1 MEYLKATRL
10 LMVFHILQ
18 WNARSLI
25 ANGQEF
31 KKVVDELEVLPDVMC
46 LQETWLRTHLE
57 FVTPG
62 YNSIRCDRI
71 EKQGGGCVTFIKH
84 TIAYRQ
90 INVPN
95 EFECIIIE
103 ICSPRG
109 DIKLVNFYNP
119 CKKLSMQTFRMI
131 SENVSRR
138 EIWCGD
144 FNAHNTLWGSDHTDN
159 NGEIV
164 EELIEERSLVCLNN
178 GSGTRVNVTRN
189 TVSCLDLTLVS
200 GNMSNICEWN
210 VKNDTNIGSDHFLIL
225 CSLNFDVYM
234 QDEYVIERWCFN
246 KADWNCFKDYCIEN
260 SERLSMEG
268 DVSKCTEEITSMIIR
283 AASTCIPKSSTKK
296 GKRKMVPWWNE
307 ECKNAIKERNH
318 AFRKIT

>member
-1 MEYLKATRL
+1 
-10 LMVFHILQ
+10 
-18 WNARSLI
+18 
-25 ANGQEF
+25 
-31 KKVVDELEVLPDVMC
+31 
-46 LQETWLRTHLE
+46 
-57 FVTPG
+57 
-62 YNSIRCDRI
+62 
-71 EKQGGGCVTFIKH
+71 
-84 TIAYRQ
+84 
-90 INVPN
+90 
-95 EFECIIIE
+95 
-103 ICSPRG
+103 
-109 DIKLVNFYNP
+109 
-119 CKKLSMQTFRMI
+119 MI

-138 EIWCGD
+138 EIWYGD

-234 QDEYVIERWCFN
+234 QDEYVIEKWCFN

-268 DVSKCTEEITSMIIR
+268 DVSKCTE
-283 AASTCIPKSSTKK
+283 
-296 GKRKMVPWWNE
+296 
-307 ECKNAIKERNH
+307 
-318 AFRKIT
+318 